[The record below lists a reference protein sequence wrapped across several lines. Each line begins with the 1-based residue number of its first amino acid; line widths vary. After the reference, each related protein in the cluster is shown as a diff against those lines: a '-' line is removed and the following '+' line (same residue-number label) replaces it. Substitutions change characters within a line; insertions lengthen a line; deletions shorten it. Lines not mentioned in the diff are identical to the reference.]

1 MEMFSNGLDFM
12 FNNFI
17 LFYNLS
23 QACLFLL
30 ASGIFQ
36 IPFRDDSSTWA
47 SSAGVFTSFLM
58 IKFTGSLFNKRGLQG
73 KTGSGKKK
81 KMPELNVISGKPLK
95 LFVSRLFIYKLEV
108 MTPISPSCEICCEKI
123 SGQVD
128 KKTWFSVCA
137 AVGIWHTKWETPELT
152 PNPDV
157 CNNKLTYYLVWL
169 PFIFCL
175 LL

>member
-81 KMPELNVISGKPLK
+81 KKCQN
-95 LFVSRLFIYKLEV
+95 
-108 MTPISPSCEICCEKI
+108 
-123 SGQVD
+123 
-128 KKTWFSVCA
+128 
-137 AVGIWHTKWETPELT
+137 
-152 PNPDV
+152 
-157 CNNKLTYYLVWL
+157 
-169 PFIFCL
+169 
-175 LL
+175 

>member
-36 IPFRDDSSTWA
+36 SPFKGDSSTWA
-47 SSAGVFTSFLM
+47 FSAGIFPSLLM

-73 KTGSGKKK
+73 G
-81 KMPELNVISGKPLK
+81 NIQWLK
-95 LFVSRLFIYKLEV
+95 
-108 MTPISPSCEICCEKI
+108 KI
-123 SGQVD
+123 SARTQCD
-128 KKTWFSVCA
+128 FRQSS
-137 AVGIWHTKWETPELT
+137 
-152 PNPDV
+152 
-157 CNNKLTYYLVWL
+157 
-169 PFIFCL
+169 
-175 LL
+175 